1 MDLLFVVSGKISEI
15 IKANN
20 LDNNIKIKK
29 IDEKDLSKFD
39 FITSIIKEEK
49 VKNLLFSVYS
59 LDYLRFP
66 FFMKYFLFKN
76 NLNGSII
83 DQFGRRIS
91 FNKISFMFRDLPLF
105 LIEILFSTFVLIYY
119 QTLFLFK
126 SEKI

>member
-15 IKANN
+15 IKAND

-39 FITSIIKEEK
+39 FITTMIKEER
-49 VKNLLFSVYS
+49 VENLLFSVYS
-59 LDYLRFP
+59 LDYLRFS

-76 NLNGSII
+76 NLNGAII
-83 DQFGRRIS
+83 DQFGRRLS
-91 FNKISFMFRDLPLF
+91 FNKTSFLLKDLPLF
-105 LIEILFSTFVLIYY
+105 IFEILFSIFVVIYY
-119 QTLFLFK
+119 QAIFSFK